1 MSESTIVPAESVTAQ
16 KLGHRV
22 VLKWWTYTDDND
34 RSAESM
40 EWHEIVLPV
49 EDAES
54 LLVALT
60 TSCHNARRQQVEDAI
75 AGDCPTCGNV
85 RMVQE
90 LRYPENPD
98 SKTWSVH
105 CPDCFPRIQAFRNG
119 TAPLP
124 EVIPERYRDL
134 A

>member
-1 MSESTIVPAESVTAQ
+1 MSEATIVPAEGVGAH

-22 VLKWWTYTDDND
+22 LLKWWTWRDDD
-34 RSAESM
+34 DL

-60 TSCHNARRQQVEDAI
+60 KSCHDARRQQVIDAV
-75 AGDCPTCGNV
+75 AGQCDKCGNV

-90 LRYPENPD
+90 RRYPDNPD
-98 SKTWSVH
+98 SPMWSAH
-105 CPDCFPRIQAFRNG
+105 CPDCTPRIEGFRTG
-119 TAPLP
+119 TAPLV

-134 A
+134 

>member
-1 MSESTIVPAESVTAQ
+1 MSESTIVPAEGVGAH

-22 VLKWWTYTDDND
+22 LLKWWTWRDDD
-34 RSAESM
+34 DF

-49 EDAES
+49 EEAES

-60 TSCHNARRQQVEDAI
+60 KSCHDARRQQVTDAV

-85 RMVQE
+85 RMVLE
-90 LRYPENPD
+90 PRYPGSDN
-98 SKTWSVH
+98 TWSVH
-105 CPDCFPRIQAFRNG
+105 CPDCSPRIQAFRNG

-124 EVIPERYRDL
+124 ELIPERYRDL
-134 A
+134 